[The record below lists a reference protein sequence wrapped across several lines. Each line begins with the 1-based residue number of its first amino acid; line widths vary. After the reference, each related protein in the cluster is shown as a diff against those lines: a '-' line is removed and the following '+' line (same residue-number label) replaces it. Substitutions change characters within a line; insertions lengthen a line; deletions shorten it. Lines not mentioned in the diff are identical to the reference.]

1 VFPAYAETHG
11 KIFLAIVKN
20 WRQKNL
26 SKKTKKPRNSQ
37 LLEAEK
43 LSEKK
48 DVEKPKKASVPRRSF
63 WSGSI
68 AIGLINVPVK
78 LYTMIYDRGVRFHF
92 LHKND
97 NQPLKYQKIC
107 SKDDKVVPWPE
118 VVKGYEVSKNQY
130 VIFGKEELDAVK
142 PESDRRIRIDKFVDF
157 FSVDPVYFYSTYALL
172 PDKSNDAY
180 NLLLQSLEKMGKAG
194 AGRITLRTKEYP
206 ALVHAYK
213 GALVLTTMRYGYD
226 VVDPAAFEELK
237 GLKEPTKTEI
247 DLAKKI
253 IADLSG
259 EFEIHEYKDTYRQKV
274 EELIKKKLKGEA
286 IIVERP
292 PKEEVKGLMS
302 ALQETLK
309 QLEKK

>member
-1 VFPAYAETHG
+1 MSQASAGTVG
-11 KIFLAIVKN
+11 KIFLGIAKD
-20 WRQKNL
+20 WRQNNL
-26 SKKTKKPRNSQ
+26 SKKTRKLKNSQ
-37 LLEAEK
+37 ILEAEK
-43 LSEKK
+43 SIQTQE
-48 DVEKPKKASVPRRSF
+48 VEKTKKAPMPKRSF

-78 LYTMIYDRGVRFHF
+78 LYTMIYDRGVKFHF
-92 LHKND
+92 LHKTD
-97 NQPLKYQKIC
+97 NQPLRYEKIC
-107 SKDDKVVPWPE
+107 TKEDKIVPWPE
-118 VVKGYEVSKNQY
+118 VVKGYEISKNQF
-130 VIFGKEELDAVK
+130 VIFGKEELDAAK

-226 VVDPAAFEELK
+226 VVDPRAFEELK
-237 GLKEPTKTEI
+237 DLKEPTKTEI

-259 EFEIHEYKDTYRQKV
+259 EFDIHEYKDTYRQKV
-274 EELIKKKLKGEA
+274 EELIQKKLKGET
-286 IIVERP
+286 IVVEKP